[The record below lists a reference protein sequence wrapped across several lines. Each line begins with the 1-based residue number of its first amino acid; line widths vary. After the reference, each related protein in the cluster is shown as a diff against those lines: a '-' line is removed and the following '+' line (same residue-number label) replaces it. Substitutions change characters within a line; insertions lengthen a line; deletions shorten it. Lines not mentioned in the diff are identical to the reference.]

1 MTYDFKD
8 LSVVVADQT
17 PYIARVTVSMLR
29 VLEIRDIKTFSDID
43 ELLASLLS
51 GKTDLIMTEL
61 DMEPVDGLTLIRKIR
76 GSKHEQIRCLPLMVT
91 AGFATKRLVGQAR
104 NAGADDFMVKPFS
117 VNTLY
122 ARLVKLTERRQP
134 FVDTKTYFGPDRRR
148 KDRGSAGPDRRAPA
162 PAPDAGGEA
171 ADSENRDEAAAE
183 AAIEKEQP
191 TEDAA

>member
-8 LSVVVADQT
+8 LSVMVADQT

-43 ELLASLLS
+43 EMLAGLLS
-51 GKTDLIMTEL
+51 GKADLIMTEL

-122 ARLVKLTERRQP
+122 TRLVKLTERRQP

-148 KDRGSAGPDRRAPA
+148 KDRGYGGPDRRA

-171 ADSENRDEAAAE
+171 ADSENQDEAAAE
-183 AAIEKEQP
+183 SAIEEEQP
-191 TEDAA
+191 TEDTA